1 MRPFSLF
8 ARLSLSVPANNFST
22 KKHIFMKFGTE
33 IVPLE
38 ATSMPHLLILY
49 LQLFE
54 NGGR

>member
-8 ARLSLSVPANNFST
+8 ARLSLSVSANNFST

-33 IVPLE
+33 IMPLE
-38 ATSMPHLLILY
+38 ATSMPNLLILY